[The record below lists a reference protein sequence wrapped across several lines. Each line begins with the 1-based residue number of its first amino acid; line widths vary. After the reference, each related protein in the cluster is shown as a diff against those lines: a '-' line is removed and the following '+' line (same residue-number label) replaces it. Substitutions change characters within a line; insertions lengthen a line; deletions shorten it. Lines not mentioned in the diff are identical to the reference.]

1 MHIAHA
7 QNGLH
12 YLFKR
17 LSEIIGGMQC
27 GSGSYLPAPSSTA
40 HHCFNSIVPQ
50 SSYSTDVSLIYSA

>member
-27 GSGSYLPAPSSTA
+27 GSGSYFPA

-50 SSYSTDVSLIYSA
+50 SSYSADVSLIYSA